1 MVKVKDSRY
10 AILYPNYPEMR
21 ASWAGLGISL
31 TECKARTRFE
41 IDFVF
46 IFLILRLHEGCLLL
60 ALNAICKY
68 RLFERYLLVIC
79 IALAMYWQ
87 VLQC

>member
-41 IDFVF
+41 IDFVL
-46 IFLILRLHEGCLLL
+46 IFLIPGQHVGSL
-60 ALNAICKY
+60 
-68 RLFERYLLVIC
+68 
-79 IALAMYWQ
+79 
-87 VLQC
+87 